1 MNQSLFSGTIQEKR
15 MVTLKDVA
23 QVANVSKSTV
33 SAVLA
38 NRAAELG
45 IKEET
50 CRMVRH
56 VAAKLRYRK
65 NEIAAQMKS
74 NRPNMVALFM
84 QHSYMRDFSFQAV
97 VGASMEAE
105 KHGCYLK
112 TVITGDESDF
122 EKQLDY
128 TIGQCPAALFHFG
141 DPGEEAQR
149 RLIGT
154 AAECE
159 IPLAF
164 IDFQVDAPTLSV
176 LSDDRSGMRE
186 AVRYLYR
193 LGHRNI
199 MHLTDPLRAQYA
211 ATRFHAFLDELREL
225 GLPDCGMHLFLEQNE
240 AEYREIAV
248 RLREIFSRPDH
259 PTAICCGNDYF
270 ALEALTVLLGMGFKV
285 PDEVSII
292 GFGDLS
298 LGRKCFPR
306 LTTLGQS
313 FEEIGR
319 EAVRLALTIDS
330 PSRPTIHLQSTTLI
344 ERESTG
350 KAPEVVSLQ

>member
-1 MNQSLFSGTIQEKR
+1 MI
-15 MVTLKDVA
+15 TLKDVA
-23 QVANVSKSTV
+23 QAANVSKSTV
-33 SAVLA
+33 SAVLS

-84 QHSYMRDFSFQAV
+84 QQSYVRDFSFHAV
-97 VGASMEAE
+97 AGASIEVE
-105 KHGCYLK
+105 KHDCYLK

-122 EKQLDY
+122 EKQLNY
-128 TIGQCPAALFHFG
+128 TVGQCPAALLHFG

-149 RLIGT
+149 RLLET
-154 AAECE
+154 ARECG

-164 IDFQVDAPTLSV
+164 LDFQVEGPALSV
-176 LSDDRSGMRE
+176 LSDDRSGIRE

-193 LGHRNI
+193 LGHRKI
-199 MHLTDPLRAQYA
+199 MHLTDPLKAQYA
-211 ATRFHAFLDELREL
+211 ATRFHAFLDEVREL
-225 GLPDCGMHLFLEQNE
+225 GLPDCGTHLFLEQNE
-240 AEYREIAV
+240 AGYREIAARV
-248 RLREIFSRPDH
+248 REIFSRPDH
-259 PTAICCGNDYF
+259 PTAISCGNDYH
-270 ALEALTVLLGMGFKV
+270 ALEALTVLLGMGLKV
-285 PDEVSII
+285 PDDVSIV

-298 LGRKCFPR
+298 LGRKCCPT

-319 EAVRLALTIDS
+319 EAVRLALS
-330 PSRPTIHLQSTTLI
+330 SEQPAEPSVHLQPTTLI

-350 KAPEVVSLQ
+350 RTPESVSLQ

>member
-1 MNQSLFSGTIQEKR
+1 

-23 QVANVSKSTV
+23 QAANVSKSTV

-74 NRPNMVALFM
+74 SRPNMVALFM
-84 QHSYMRDFSFQAV
+84 QQSYVRDFSFHAV
-97 VGASMEAE
+97 TGASIEAE

-122 EKQLDY
+122 AKQLDY

-141 DPGEEAQR
+141 DPGEEAQK
-149 RLIGT
+149 RLIET
-154 AAECE
+154 AAECA

-164 IDFQVDAPTLSV
+164 IDFQVEAPVLSV

-186 AVRYLYR
+186 AVRYLHR

-199 MHLTDPLRAQYA
+199 MHLTDPLKAQYA
-211 ATRFHAFLDELREL
+211 ATRYHAFRDELREL
-225 GLPDCGMHLFLEQNE
+225 GLPDCGKHLFLEQNE
-240 AEYREIAV
+240 TGYREITV
-248 RLREIFSRPDH
+248 RLREIFSLPDH

-270 ALEALTVLLGMGFKV
+270 ALEALTVLLGMGLKV

-298 LGRKCFPR
+298 LGRKCNPR
-306 LTTLGQS
+306 LTTFGQS

-319 EAVRLALTIDS
+319 EAVRLALS
-330 PSRPTIHLQSTTLI
+330 AAVPSEPSIHLQPTILI

-350 KAPEVVSLQ
+350 KAPKSILSH

>member
-1 MNQSLFSGTIQEKR
+1 MI
-15 MVTLKDVA
+15 TLKDVA
-23 QVANVSKSTV
+23 QAANVSKSTV
-33 SAVLA
+33 SAVLS

-74 NRPNMVALFM
+74 SRPNMVALFM
-84 QHSYMRDFSFQAV
+84 QQSYVRDFSFHAV
-97 VGASMEAE
+97 TGASIEAE

-122 EKQLDY
+122 AKQLDY
-128 TIGQCPAALFHFG
+128 TIGQCPAALLHFG
-141 DPGEEAQR
+141 DPGEEAPQR
-149 RLIGT
+149 LLETSR
-154 AAECE
+154 ECG

-164 IDFQVDAPTLSV
+164 LDFQVEAPVLSV
-176 LSDDRSGMRE
+176 LSDDRSGIRE

-193 LGHRNI
+193 LGHRKI

-225 GLPDCGMHLFLEQNE
+225 GLPDCGEHLFLEQNSTG
-240 AEYREIAV
+240 YREIVV

-259 PTAICCGNDYF
+259 PTAISCGSDYF
-270 ALEALTVLLGMGFKV
+270 AVEALTVLLEMGIKI
-285 PDEVSII
+285 PEQVSII
-292 GFGDLS
+292 GFGDLAFAQKS
-298 LGRKCFPR
+298 CPR
-306 LTTLGQS
+306 LSSVKQS

-319 EAVRLALTIDS
+319 EAVRLALS
-330 PSRPTIHLQSTTLI
+330 AERPPEPSVHLLPTSLI

-350 KAPEVVSLQ
+350 QAPKSVSHQ